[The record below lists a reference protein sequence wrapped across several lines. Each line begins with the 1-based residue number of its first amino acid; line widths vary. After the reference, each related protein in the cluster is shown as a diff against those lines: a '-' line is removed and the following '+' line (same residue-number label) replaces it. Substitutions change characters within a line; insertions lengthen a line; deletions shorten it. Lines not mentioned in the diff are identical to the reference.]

1 MVELGRVDIT
11 AEVLMM
17 SLCLALP
24 REGHLK
30 ALFHM
35 FRYLELKHNVMQ
47 VFDPNEPEID
57 LNDFPRLDWSHT
69 VYADGRGVLVE
80 EVPKDLPKALG
91 KEFIIRMLVDSDHA
105 GDMVTRRSRTGFL
118 VFLNRAL
125 VYWTSKKQT
134 TIETSSFGSE
144 FMALKTGTEYLRG
157 LRYKLRAM
165 GIPVTKPVFV
175 YGDNKSV
182 LCNTTAPDS
191 QLKKKSNS
199 VAYHHCREGVALD
212 ECRTCHMIRN
222 DNE

>member
-1 MVELGRVDIT
+1 MVDLGRVDIT
-11 AEVLMM
+11 AEVSMM
-17 SLCLALP
+17 SSCLALP

-35 FRYLELKHNVMQ
+35 FRYLEQKHNAVQ
-47 VFDPNEPEID
+47 VFDPTEPSINH
-57 LNDFPRLDWSHT
+57 NDFPKLDWSNT
-69 VYADGRGVLVE
+69 VYANERGELKE
-80 EVPKDLPKALG
+80 DVPKDLPKPCG
-91 KEFIIRMLVDSDHA
+91 KEFVMRMLVDSDHA
-105 GDMVTRRSRTGFL
+105 GDHVTRRSRTGFL
-118 VFLNRAL
+118 VYLNSAL
-125 VYWTSKKQT
+125 IYWTSKRQT

-165 GIPVTKPVFV
+165 GIPVTNPVYI

-199 VAYHHCREGVALD
+199 VAYHHC
-212 ECRTCHMIRN
+212 
-222 DNE
+222 